1 MVVAEVGATWQ
12 DMGCGRGGL
21 CVNFDSIFFFVG
33 HLLDLEFAIGL
44 IRFWDGFF
52 VWVHGGGV
60 GGCHGGGE
68 RGWGFLLWVI
78 CGFMVVMVGGLP
90 W

>member
-1 MVVAEVGATWQ
+1 M
-12 DMGCGRGGL
+12 
-21 CVNFDSIFFFVG
+21 
-33 HLLDLEFAIGL
+33 
-44 IRFWDGFF
+44 
-52 VWVHGGGV
+52 WVHGGGV

-68 RGWGFLLWVI
+68 RGWSFLLWVI